1 MMLWYVICVLTY
13 TIHFLTYQNNT
24 IMKKLNLFMF
34 IQWIIFMP
42 LILPL
47 GIITG
52 AFEGVKKI
60 FEQAAHDIQEAEQE
74 LV

>member
-1 MMLWYVICVLTY
+1 
-13 TIHFLTYQNNT
+13 
-24 IMKKLNLFMF
+24 MKKINVFMI
-34 IQWIIFMP
+34 IQWLIFMP

-60 FEQAAHDIQEAEQE
+60 FNQAASDILEDKE
-74 LV
+74 VIV

>member
-1 MMLWYVICVLTY
+1 MTV
-13 TIHFLTYQNNT
+13 
-24 IMKKLNLFMF
+24 
-34 IQWIIFMP
+34 QWLIFMP

-60 FEQAAHDIQEAEQE
+60 FEQALSDILEKQE
-74 LV
+74 VIS

>member
-1 MMLWYVICVLTY
+1 
-13 TIHFLTYQNNT
+13 
-24 IMKKLNLFMF
+24 MKKINFFMTV
-34 IQWIIFMP
+34 QWLIFMP

-60 FEQAAHDIQEAEQE
+60 FEQASSDILEQKE
-74 LV
+74 VAS

>member
-1 MMLWYVICVLTY
+1 MIV
-13 TIHFLTYQNNT
+13 
-24 IMKKLNLFMF
+24 
-34 IQWIIFMP
+34 QWLIFMP

-60 FEQAAHDIQEAEQE
+60 FYQAADDIFDKEVAR
-74 LV
+74 VD

>member
-1 MMLWYVICVLTY
+1 MTV
-13 TIHFLTYQNNT
+13 
-24 IMKKLNLFMF
+24 
-34 IQWIIFMP
+34 QWLIFMP

-60 FEQAAHDIQEAEQE
+60 FEQASSDILEKQE
-74 LV
+74 VTS

>member
-1 MMLWYVICVLTY
+1 MTV
-13 TIHFLTYQNNT
+13 
-24 IMKKLNLFMF
+24 
-34 IQWIIFMP
+34 QWLIFMP

-60 FEQAAHDIQEAEQE
+60 FEQASTDILEKQETIS
-74 LV
+74 